1 MLLFLV
7 LLVLFVRETNMQRV
21 LVATS
26 CSASDNQVRKW
37 RIENSNEI
45 ATTGQLLRYVAS
57 QLQVDEYSLQLE
69 WMNPKV
75 GKYEE
80 ITSVTDTIDLNF
92 NTGFLLVTYKLKAL
106 TEREP
111 LFIENRLFNFQNG
124 FDVFNSINNVTQ
136 TIYLNEVQDA
146 DKGTGLKLWDSSII
160 LSKYFEKNL
169 NLLQNK
175 RILELGCG
183 IGSLGLSLSCLGAET
198 VMLTDLEY
206 TMANLEHNVKLNGL
220 NNVETALL
228 NWAKPETYPSKDF
241 DIIVAADVV
250 WLESL
255 VPSLVMCMHTLALR
269 SPITI
274 YLSHQT
280 RSKYTDE
287 LLFRLLENHFYVQEV
302 PVSSY
307 HADYRNH
314 KIKIFKITLK

>member
-1 MLLFLV
+1 
-7 LLVLFVRETNMQRV
+7 MQRV

-37 RIENSNEI
+37 RVEKGNEI
-45 ATTGQLLRYVAS
+45 ATTGQLFHYVAS
-57 QLQVDEYSLQLE
+57 QLQVDEHNLQLN
-69 WMNPKV
+69 WMNPKI

-80 ITSVTDTIDLNF
+80 IKCANDTIDLNF
-92 NTGFLLVTYKLKAL
+92 QSGFLLVTYKIKQS
-106 TEREP
+106 TSQEP
-111 LFIENRLFNFQNG
+111 LLIENRLFNFQNG

-160 LSKYFEKNL
+160 LSKYFENNL
-169 NLLQNK
+169 DLVQNK

-183 IGSLGLSLSCLGAET
+183 IGSLGLALSCLGAEAVT
-198 VMLTDLEY
+198 LTDLEY
-206 TMANLEHNVKLNGL
+206 TMANLEYNVKLNIGRL

-228 NWAKPETYPSKDF
+228 NWAKPETYPSKDY

-255 VPSLVMCMHTLALR
+255 VPSLVMCMHTLAQR
-269 SPITI
+269 NPVVI

-280 RSKYTDE
+280 RSKYTDD
-287 LLFRLLENHFYVQEV
+287 LLFRSLENYFYVHEV
-302 PVSSY
+302 PASSY
-307 HADYRNH
+307 HAKYRNH